1 MIDTASHPAPMTE
14 SPGWFAERTMWAG
27 RLTPLRRF
35 VRTETGGAAFL
46 IAAALAGLVWANV
59 GDSYQEV
66 WDTPVAITV
75 GEEGIHLSLREWI
88 NSGLMTFFFFVVGL
102 EARREV
108 DLGELRERRR
118 LVLPLLAGVGGM
130 AAAVA
135 VYLAFTLGGSAA
147 AGWGIVMASDTALG
161 LGLLAVAA
169 PHAPQRLRA
178 FVLTVLVVNDLIA
191 LAVIGAVYSHDL
203 EVAALAWAVALVAMT
218 VTLRALGLRSGIL
231 CALLGLAAW
240 VALLESGVEPVVL
253 GLALGVLFGARPVGR
268 PELHRAVDRFR
279 GFREQPTPQLER
291 SARRGLRAAIPP
303 NERLLALFHPWTSYA
318 IVPLFAL
325 ANAGI
330 VIDGDLLRRAGG
342 SPVTW
347 GVLLAF
353 VAGKPL
359 GTLGASL
366 AVTRLS
372 RGRLRPP
379 VGWAAVVSAGTI
391 TGVGFTVSLLIACL
405 AFTGAGLDEAK
416 LGLLGA
422 AALAPALT
430 WLVIRSTELLPRSRR
445 IKALLGGAAPLVDL
459 AYDVDPARDHI
470 RGPLD
475 APVTVVEY
483 GDFECPFCG
492 RAEPEVRELLREF
505 SDVRYVWRH
514 LPLSDVHL
522 HAEPAAEAA
531 EAAAAQDAFWPM
543 HDLLLAHQDALEA
556 ADLVGYAERLGMDV
570 ERFTADLDACLRAER
585 IAEDIEGADL
595 SGVTG
600 TPTFFINGRRHYG
613 PYDIASLSAAVH
625 AAEAHGR
632 LESIESA

>member
-1 MIDTASHPAPMTE
+1 MTV
-14 SPGWFAERTMWAG
+14 SPGWFVERTMWAD

-35 VRTETGGAAFL
+35 VRTETCGAAVL
-46 IAAALAGLVWANV
+46 IAAALAGLVWANL
-59 GDSYQEV
+59 GGSYQEV
-66 WDTPVAITV
+66 WDTPVAVTF
-75 GEEGIHLSLREWI
+75 GEEGIHLSLREWV
-88 NSGLMTFFFFVVGL
+88 NSGLMTFFFFVIGL
-102 EARREV
+102 EARREF

-118 LVLPLLAGVGGM
+118 LVLPLLAAVGGM

-135 VYLAFTLGGSAA
+135 IYLAFNPGGSSA

-169 PHAPQRLRA
+169 PRAPQRLRA
-178 FVLTVLVVNDLIA
+178 FVLTVLVVNDLVA
-191 LAVIGAVYSHDL
+191 LAVIGAVYSHDV
-203 EVAALAWAVALVAMT
+203 EVAALAWAAAFVAVVA
-218 VTLRALGLRSGIL
+218 TLRALRLRSGIP
-231 CALLGLAAW
+231 CALLGVAGW

-253 GLALGVLFGARPVGR
+253 GLALGLLFGARPVGR
-268 PELHRAVDRFR
+268 PELHRAVERFR

-303 NERLLALFHPWTSYA
+303 NERLLALYHPWTSYA

-330 VIDGDLLRRAGG
+330 AIDGDVLRRAVE
-342 SPVTW
+342 SPVTV
-347 GVLLAF
+347 GVLLAYL
-353 VAGKPL
+353 AGNPL
-359 GTLGASL
+359 GMFGMSL
-366 AVTRLS
+366 LVTRLS

-379 VGWAAVVSAGTI
+379 VGWAAVISAGTI
-391 TGVGFTVSLLIACL
+391 TGVGFTVSLLVASL
-405 AFTGAGLDEAK
+405 AFTGARLDEAK
-416 LGLLGA
+416 LGLLAA

-430 WLVIRSTELLPRSRR
+430 WMVIRATELLPRPRR
-445 IKALLGGAAPLVDL
+445 IKALFGGAAPLVDL
-459 AYDVDPARDHI
+459 ACDVDPARDHV

-492 RAEPEVRELLREF
+492 RAEPEVRELLRDF

-514 LPLSDVHL
+514 LPLSEVHL
-522 HAEPAAEAA
+522 HAEGAAEAA

-543 HDLLLAHQDALEA
+543 HDLLLGHQDALDT
-556 ADLVGYAERLGMDV
+556 ADLVGYAERLGLDV
-570 ERFTADLDACLRAER
+570 ERFAGDLDACRRAER
-585 IAEDIEGADL
+585 IAEDVEGADL

-613 PYDIASLSAAVH
+613 PYDIASLSAAVR

-632 LESIESA
+632 LDSLEARDGTGPCAM